1 LLEIITQL
9 ELPGD
14 NPIKSRQFFAL
25 GMKIFGKENGIA
37 VIEAEIC
44 WWNGRFVRPERKRGK
59 AGFLRT
65 LVE

>member
-1 LLEIITQL
+1 
-9 ELPGD
+9 
-14 NPIKSRQFFAL
+14 
-25 GMKIFGKENGIA
+25 MKIFGKENGIA